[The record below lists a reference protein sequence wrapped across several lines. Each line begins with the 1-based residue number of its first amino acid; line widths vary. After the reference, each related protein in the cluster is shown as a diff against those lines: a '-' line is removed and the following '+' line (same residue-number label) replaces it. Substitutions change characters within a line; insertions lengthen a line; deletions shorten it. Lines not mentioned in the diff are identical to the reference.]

1 MAPRSLT
8 SDVGPEWSGDFARML
23 DSKGIISFQKRPEDK
38 NAIAT
43 LDVAIGQL
51 KKQLVRDTR
60 RLGTN
65 DWASRLEKVT
75 DGKNQNPINDYLE
88 GQAPADVKENKDL
101 IFHCG
106 KRMYHMMALAKH
118 ESRKG

>member
-8 SDVGPEWSGDFARML
+8 TDVGPEWSGNFARML

-60 RLGTN
+60 KLGIS
-65 DWASRLEKVT
+65 DWASRLQKVT
-75 DGKNQNPINDYLE
+75 GGNQNMLKI
-88 GQAPADVKENKDL
+88 
-101 IFHCG
+101 I
-106 KRMYHMMALAKH
+106 
-118 ESRKG
+118 

>member
-8 SDVGPEWSGDFARML
+8 TDVGPEWSGNFARML

-51 KKQLVRDTR
+51 KNSSYATH
-60 RLGTN
+60 
-65 DWASRLEKVT
+65 E
-75 DGKNQNPINDYLE
+75 
-88 GQAPADVKENKDL
+88 DL
-101 IFHCG
+101 AQTIGHRGF
-106 KRMYHMMALAKH
+106 KKSPTERIKTQW
-118 ESRKG
+118 KII

>member
-51 KKQLVRDTR
+51 KRQLVRDTR
-60 RLGTN
+60 RLGTD
-65 DWASRLEKVT
+65 DWSSRLQKVT
-75 DGKNQNPINDYLE
+75 DGKTKTLSKI
-88 GQAPADVKENKDL
+88 
-101 IFHCG
+101 I
-106 KRMYHMMALAKH
+106 
-118 ESRKG
+118 

>member
-51 KKQLVRDTR
+51 KNNLFATHEDLGQTTGHQGFRRPQMGRTKTYR
-60 RLGTN
+60 RLFRR
-65 DWASRLEKVT
+65 SSPCR
-75 DGKNQNPINDYLE
+75 
-88 GQAPADVKENKDL
+88 
-101 IFHCG
+101 
-106 KRMYHMMALAKH
+106 R
-118 ESRKG
+118 

>member
-1 MAPRSLT
+1 MKNLQRAGMAPRSLT

-51 KKQLVRDTR
+51 KKTVGSRYTKTWDK
-60 RLGTN
+60 RLGIK
-65 DWASRLEKVT
+65 ASKVT
-75 DGKNQNPINDYLE
+75 DGKNQNPIEDYLE
-88 GQAPADVKENKDL
+88 GQAPADVEEK
-101 IFHCG
+101 
-106 KRMYHMMALAKH
+106 
-118 ESRKG
+118 

>member
-43 LDVAIGQL
+43 LDVAVGQL
-51 KKQLVRDTR
+51 KTIGTR
-60 RLGTN
+60 HTKTWDKRLGIK
-65 DWASRLEKVT
+65 ASKKLLME
-75 DGKNQNPINDYLE
+75 NPNLL
-88 GQAPADVKENKDL
+88 KL
-101 IFHCG
+101 I
-106 KRMYHMMALAKH
+106 
-118 ESRKG
+118 